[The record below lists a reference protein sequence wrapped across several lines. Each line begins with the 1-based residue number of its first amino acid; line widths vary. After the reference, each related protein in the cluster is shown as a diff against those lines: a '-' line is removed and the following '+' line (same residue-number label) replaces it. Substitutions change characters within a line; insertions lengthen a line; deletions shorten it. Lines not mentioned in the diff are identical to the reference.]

1 MNSKLM
7 REFEE
12 FEGLGSQVIDETIVI
27 EEEDDGQ
34 FQPANA
40 SLLTSNDIYY
50 EVCKHQYIF
59 SMYKYILSSL
69 LYYNVSSV
77 M

>member
-12 FEGLGSQVIDETIVI
+12 FEGLGSQVIDESI
-27 EEEDDGQ
+27 EVVDDEDDGQ

-50 EVCKHQYIF
+50 EVSDRIEQYPPASF
-59 SMYKYILSSL
+59 QPFL
-69 LYYNVSSV
+69 N
-77 M
+77 